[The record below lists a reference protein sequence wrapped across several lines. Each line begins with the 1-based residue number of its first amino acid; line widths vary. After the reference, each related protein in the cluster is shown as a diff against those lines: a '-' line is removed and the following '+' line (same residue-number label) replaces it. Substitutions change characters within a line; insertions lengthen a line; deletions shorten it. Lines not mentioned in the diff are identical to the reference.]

1 MLILRIALRN
11 LGRRGRKTVVV
22 AILIA
27 VGVAAFFVGNAVL
40 DSSIG
45 SIHAAF
51 SGNFTADLSV
61 SVRNEQSFSL
71 FGPDVPVIGDY
82 ESEPVIVDAAAVGAR
97 VMQSPGIAA
106 AAYVL
111 SSRLLLETGGTSS
124 PGLGLGV
131 LGEEYFALFRAPRF
145 VLGAPP
151 APGSRGW
158 AVITEDWA
166 QELGS
171 ALGHPLLPGD
181 TLRLSLFR
189 NQTFTIRE
197 ATLAGVIRYQP
208 GNEAL
213 RRLVITD
220 GRILRALCGYSQ
232 TDAPAAAGETG
243 AKNGSSTGGGSQDID
258 SLFAAGPAAQAGQGT
273 RNGSTA
279 PISTAEL
286 KDLLNEAHRAGAT
299 ASEAPLGHDGPWHF
313 ILLRTQP
320 GASTTRVAK
329 DLRRSLTDAGMAV
342 QVRDWRGTAGGVAS
356 YVFLMQI
363 VLYVG
368 LFMLGGIVLILTM
381 NSIVMSVFE
390 RTSEIGTMRA
400 IGAPRGFVQKL
411 FVLESCA
418 LTLVSGLAG
427 ILIGFAVI
435 ALLDFLPLHFKNQIL
450 VLLFGGTSLHPVV
463 TIWNAVLSVGVSLV
477 LGLIAWAYPVRLAL
491 RIQPVRAIHAS

>member
-1 MLILRIALRN
+1 MPAPRTFFPRACSWKR
-11 LGRRGRKTVVV
+11 
-22 AILIA
+22 AAPA
-27 VGVAAFFVGNAVL
+27 V
-40 DSSIG
+40 
-45 SIHAAF
+45 
-51 SGNFTADLSV
+51 
-61 SVRNEQSFSL
+61 
-71 FGPDVPVIGDY
+71 
-82 ESEPVIVDAAAVGAR
+82 
-97 VMQSPGIAA
+97 
-106 AAYVL
+106 
-111 SSRLLLETGGTSS
+111 

-131 LGEEYFALFRAPRF
+131 LGDEYFALFRAPRF

-151 APGSRGW
+151 APGTLGW

-181 TLRLSLFR
+181 KLRLSLFR

-197 ATLAGVIRYQP
+197 VTLAGVIKYQP

-220 GRILRALCGYSQ
+220 GRVLRALCGYSQ
-232 TDAPAAAGETG
+232 TDAPSAGESG
-243 AKNGSSTGGGSQDID
+243 ANNGSSTGGGNQDID
-258 SLFAAGPAAQAGQGT
+258 SLFAAGPTAPAGQGT
-273 RNGSTA
+273 EHGSTA

-313 ILLRTQP
+313 ILLRTVP
-320 GASTTRVAK
+320 GANTARIAK
-329 DLRRSLTDAGMAV
+329 DLRRSFADAGMAV

-390 RTSEIGTMRA
+390 RTAEIGTMRA

-411 FVLESCA
+411 FVIESCA

-427 ILIGFAVI
+427 HPHRVRGHRAPGLCSAAFQEPDPRSAVRRHI
-435 ALLDFLPLHFKNQIL
+435 VAPRGHHLERHALGRRVPRTRADSLGVPGA
-450 VLLFGGTSLHPVV
+450 GGASHSARPGHPRE
-463 TIWNAVLSVGVSLV
+463 LMK
-477 LGLIAWAYPVRLAL
+477 
-491 RIQPVRAIHAS
+491 